1 MTRKGKYNKNQ
12 GKKYLDVEGMR
23 KAGIEKLF
31 CFQPWW
37 FSHKIDG
44 FFFFFSRSSL
54 IHSSSKVFWSGKI
67 YAMSTLDARGLLA
80 RQRRGA
86 SERVVSFSRRFA
98 TRLRSSQL
106 NSVAPK
112 EKKPLAPRVSNE
124 SRSINFAFSLLSL

>member
-12 GKKYLDVEGMR
+12 EKKYLDVEGMR

-37 FSHKIDG
+37 FSHKIDR
-44 FFFFFSRSSL
+44 FFNQLARSSL
-54 IHSSSKVFWSGKI
+54 IHSSSKVFWSGEI

-80 RQRRGA
+80 RQRRGG

-124 SRSINFAFSLLSL
+124 SRSINFASSLLSL